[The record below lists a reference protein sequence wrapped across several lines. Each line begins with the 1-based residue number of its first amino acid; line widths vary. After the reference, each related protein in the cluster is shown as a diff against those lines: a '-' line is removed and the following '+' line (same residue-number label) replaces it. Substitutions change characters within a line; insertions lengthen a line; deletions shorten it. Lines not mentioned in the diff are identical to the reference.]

1 MWFVLVPF
9 RQKHIEVI
17 LGSGLK
23 GVFDTMIYLCLPRE
37 GYATLILCLI
47 FPLKIGQNAQWEQL
61 FSMYFNDFLPF
72 ALFFSPFSMRK

>member
-37 GYATLILCLI
+37 GYVTLILCNFCI
-47 FPLKIGQNAQWEQL
+47 FDVKNTTEISYDGFSTKI
-61 FSMYFNDFLPF
+61 
-72 ALFFSPFSMRK
+72 